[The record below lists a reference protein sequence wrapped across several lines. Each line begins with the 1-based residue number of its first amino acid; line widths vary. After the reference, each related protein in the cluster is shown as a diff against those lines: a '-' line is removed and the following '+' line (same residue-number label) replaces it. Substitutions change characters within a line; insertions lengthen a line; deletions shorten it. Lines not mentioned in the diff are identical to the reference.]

1 MKIISITLYFL
12 FVYWR
17 NYCSIIQIKTYYE
30 NSELKKISNIA
41 YNKYLLM
48 DTDCFKNEKIN
59 RSKIYD
65 VLNIIPT
72 KNKLFIENILALK
85 YCLSESS
92 SFIENISNSISKNTL
107 NSDMIR
113 QSFKIEQNNQII
125 VYGNTR
131 GNQIADKFDLM
142 PFNLKESYLISTL
155 SKMSEKNKNTFNIH
169 NIVDFYDNVP
179 PLKNKTTLQYIFTFL
194 DNISNESDVIKS
206 LKKGYYIINIVESI
220 NIELMTRLNRLMFN
234 VKDSQNK
241 IEYLIKQIT
250 MESTFLFVLISN
262 YLYFLICSL
271 LIIVSWCFILLKTK
285 KL

>member
-1 MKIISITLYFL
+1 L

>member
-1 MKIISITLYFL
+1 M

>member
-1 MKIISITLYFL
+1 
-12 FVYWR
+12 
-17 NYCSIIQIKTYYE
+17 
-30 NSELKKISNIA
+30 
-41 YNKYLLM
+41 M